1 MSLSLYPSYLIILLA
16 VALLLSCKSKSE
28 NKSISSDIDV
38 IITEDGLSWM
48 TTNLDIGSVRS
59 YCGDNDQRVCDKY
72 GRLYA
77 WEAAIEGCASLGD
90 GWRLPTDQ
98 EWQDLTRSYGGI
110 YQDSVHDGSKAFNAL
125 IRDGKSGFEA
135 ILGGNISLL
144 GRYEREG
151 NHGMYWTATEA
162 DSTQAW
168 FYNFAKMK
176 TLINRHRGDKRMA
189 FSVRCVQSK

>member
-1 MSLSLYPSYLIILLA
+1 
-16 VALLLSCKSKSE
+16 
-28 NKSISSDIDV
+28 
-38 IITEDGLSWM
+38 M
-48 TTNLDIGSVRS
+48 TTNLNISSVRS
-59 YCGDNDQRVCDKY
+59 YCGDNDQRFCDKY
-72 GRLYA
+72 GRLYS

-110 YQDSVHDGSKAFNAL
+110 YQDSVHDGSEAFNAL
-125 IRDGKSGFEA
+125 VRDGKSGFEA

-151 NHGMYWTATEA
+151 NHGIYWTATDA

-168 FYNFAKMK
+168 FYNFAKNK
-176 TLINRHRGDKRMA
+176 TLINRHPGDKRLA
-189 FSVRCVQSK
+189 LSVRCVQSK